1 MKIHKFLLVIHR
13 WFGLVMALFMVL
25 VGLTGSILA
34 LRPQLDRLLTPER
47 YAKPRPGVAPL
58 DLNTLVDRVQSLV
71 PPGKEVSLVGIEP
84 DRVRVGIAPPA
95 LTLSTEVLEQ
105 RLGMSLQQ
113 IREMG
118 FFTRLLKMAEMRG
131 KLRDLLSSDDL
142 STVFLDPWTGKE
154 IARTGGDKSF
164 MSFIYVL
171 HYSLNIPMGK
181 RILGIIALI
190 WTLDCFVAFCLTLPP
205 RLRSAAGTSP
215 TTLSWWARWKPAW
228 LLKTN
233 AGPYRLNLDLH
244 RASGLWLWAI
254 LFVFAW
260 SSVMFNLQSVY
271 APVTRAL
278 FGYESSKDINAR
290 RPRSIPDSG
299 PPPSLHEM
307 LATGQRLAAAEG
319 ASRRLV
325 VGAPIAV
332 MTIPPAL
339 VRVILRSDNPS
350 CQSSLSTD
358 HCLVLEFGSQT
369 GQVTSFRAAK
379 QNAYFGNDVSDWL
392 KKLHVAYPLGIAY
405 QIFVFFLGLVIA
417 MLSVTGVYL
426 WWKKRSIRRGRR
438 KGGERGAVPAA
449 GVGAMEA
456 GS

>member
-47 YAKPRPGVAPL
+47 YATPRPGVAPL

-71 PPGKEVSLVGIEP
+71 PPGKEVDLVAIEP

-113 IREMG
+113 LREMG

-154 IARTGGDKSF
+154 IARSGGDSKSF

-205 RLRSAAGTSP
+205 RLRSAASTSP
-215 TTLSWWARWKPAW
+215 TTLSWWARWKPSW
-228 LLKTN
+228 RLKTN
-233 AGPYRLNLDLH
+233 SGPYRLNLDLH

-278 FGYESSKDINAR
+278 FGYESSQDINAK
-290 RPRSIPDSG
+290 RPRSIHGSG

-307 LATGQRLAAAEG
+307 LATGQRLAAAEA
-319 ASRRLV
+319 ASRHLT

-339 VRVILRSDNPS
+339 VRVILRSDDPS
-350 CQSSLSTD
+350 CQSSLRTD
-358 HCLVLEFGSQT
+358 HCLVLEYGSQT
-369 GQVTSFRAAK
+369 GEVTRFQSEK
-379 QNAYFGNDVSDWL
+379 KNAYLGNDVSDWL
-392 KKLHVAYPLGIAY
+392 KKLHVAAPLGIVY

-426 WWKKRSIRRGRR
+426 WWKKRTLRRR
-438 KGGERGAVPAA
+438 KSAPVTAA
-449 GVGAMEA
+449 PEGK
-456 GS
+456 GSYGFPIP